1 MTLKELAA
9 AIGADLA
16 GDGTVVVSS
25 AATLEEAQ
33 PGQVTFLANPKY
45 LKHLETT
52 KASAVVVA
60 SNVEPPAEGP
70 ALLKAK
76 DPYFAFRE
84 AVVALHGYRQH
95 PHAGIHPA
103 AHVDPTATVGE
114 GTVIY
119 PGVFVGPRARVGRD
133 CILYPNVVVYDDCVL
148 GDRVTIH
155 ACTSIGHDGFG
166 YATHKDADGVVRHH
180 KIPQAGNVI
189 IEDDVEIGA
198 NCSIDRA
205 TLGSTVV
212 GRGTKFSNNIAI
224 GHGTKIGPHGLLVA
238 QVGVAGSVTIGR
250 YVTMGG
256 QVGVV
261 GHLKIGDRVTIGAQ
275 SGVAADVPDGQT
287 ILGTPAIP
295 IGQCR
300 RVWVL
305 TTKLPDLA
313 DRVRELEEQ
322 VARLSTAAGAQPA

>member
-1 MTLKELAA
+1 MTLTELAA

-70 ALLKAK
+70 ALLKAT

-84 AVVALHGYRQH
+84 AVVALHGYRRH

-114 GTVIY
+114 GTIIY

-250 YVTMGG
+250 YATMGG